1 MDTVGTDQGEEGG
14 QEAAAI
20 RARIIDD
27 QMMELVDLHG
37 DEAGAKQEGD
47 QQPGVDRGD
56 LVLVHGQH
64 AEPEGDGAQQQQHG
78 FGEHER
84 QFEDVLAGGAA
95 GGAVDQDRIGR
106 EQGREQDAVTHQ
118 VDPEAE
124 YLGGTGIMVPILMG
138 TVGVM

>member
-1 MDTVGTDQGEEGG
+1 
-14 QEAAAI
+14 
-20 RARIIDD
+20 
-27 QMMELVDLHG
+27 ME
-37 DEAGAKQEGD
+37 
-47 QQPGVDRGD
+47 
-56 LVLVHGQH
+56 
-64 AEPEGDGAQQQQHG
+64 QQQQHG

-95 GGAVDQDRIGR
+95 GGAIDQDRIGR